1 LEELKLFG
9 YVVVVV
15 LTFLGGNLRYEVFN
29 DMLILQKIDE
39 DSELN
44 SSLLKPNI

>member
-1 LEELKLFG
+1 M
-9 YVVVVV
+9 VVV

-39 DSELN
+39 D
-44 SSLLKPNI
+44 